1 MITFLKKWYSYLDD
15 ILLEETSSELNPL
28 LQVYLS
34 KGRYQLCTEQ
44 AIYSYEDKYENF
56 EYAFRKLKWERY
68 KIDSVLVLGLGL
80 ASIPQM
86 LEKHFDKSF
95 DYTLVELDEEV
106 VYLANKYILK
116 NLKSKTTVINTNA
129 LRYIEQSQEKFDMIC
144 MDVFVDNIIPVE
156 FRQTA
161 SLEHLSRLLK
171 GQGILLYN
179 VLRTGFEKQTDEL
192 IQDLEKVFP
201 HVWYDQIENN
211 LIIYAIKG

>member
-1 MITFLKKWYSYLDD
+1 
-15 ILLEETSSELNPL
+15 
-28 LQVYLS
+28 
-34 KGRYQLCTEQ
+34 
-44 AIYSYEDKYENF
+44 
-56 EYAFRKLKWERY
+56 
-68 KIDSVLVLGLGL
+68 
-80 ASIPQM
+80 M